1 MSTKDLSQYICIKE
15 QDLNAILT
23 ELTLYLDEPDLGNEK
38 ENYRDFLKNKSKY
51 KEIVPI
57 NNPGI
62 ETKIH
67 EIFRALYLRDTVLS
81 RVMDESLMST
91 FASILFFH
99 NIEIVN
105 YIHQDRQFQT
115 DLFGILADSSS
126 TLDRKRD
133 VVLFVQ
139 QFCSIAKTTQMP
151 ARVGLYRYM
160 ENRRSNSDL
169 TNVTQQET

>member
-1 MSTKDLSQYICIKE
+1 MGMLECELQTKYRGIWFVESESQECI
-15 QDLNAILT
+15 LNSPLCF
-23 ELTLYLDEPDLGNEK
+23 LDEPDLGNDK

-67 EIFRALYLRDTVLS
+67 EIFRALFLRDTVLS

-126 TLDRKRD
+126 TLERKRD

-139 QFCSIAKTTQMP
+139 QFCAIAKTTQMP
-151 ARVGLYRYM
+151 ARVGLYRYL
-160 ENRRSNSDL
+160 ESG
-169 TNVTQQET
+169 Q